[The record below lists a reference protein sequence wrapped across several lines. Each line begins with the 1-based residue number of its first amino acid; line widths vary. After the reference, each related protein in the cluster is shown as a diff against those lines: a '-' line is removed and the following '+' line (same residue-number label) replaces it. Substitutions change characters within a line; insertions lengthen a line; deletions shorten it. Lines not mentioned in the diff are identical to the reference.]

1 MLVLNSI
8 ITDAD
13 NANQI
18 EEIDNFLFKGYKPSN
33 FAGSDSA
40 EIIYDKQFASMCLL
54 IGQKGHLEA
63 QNMSVLQF
71 YNIIDLIKKQIDAE
85 MKGLKSIK
93 R

>member
-8 ITDAD
+8 VANTDSTS
-13 NANQI
+13 QI

-33 FAGSDSA
+33 FAGSDSV
-40 EIIYDKQFASMCLL
+40 EIMYDKQFASMCLL
-54 IGQKGHLEA
+54 IGQKGHLDA
-63 QNMSVLQF
+63 QSMSVLQF
-71 YNIIDLIKKQIDAE
+71 YSIVDLIKKQIDAE